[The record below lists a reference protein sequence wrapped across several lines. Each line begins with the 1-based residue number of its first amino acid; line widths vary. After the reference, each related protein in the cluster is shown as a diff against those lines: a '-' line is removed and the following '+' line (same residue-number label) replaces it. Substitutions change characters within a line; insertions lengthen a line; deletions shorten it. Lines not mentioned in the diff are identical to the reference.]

1 VNEIRISGFGGQGII
16 RCGYIVGKTASLFDA
31 KFATLTQSFGPEARG
46 SACSAQVL
54 VDKDPIRYPYV
65 TIPDT
70 VVCMSQEAYDK
81 FGSHITDDGVLMID
95 EDLVKI
101 EGPPKGGSL
110 YSIPATRIA
119 EQLGQRIVA
128 NIVMLGFFT
137 AVTDIISA
145 GSVRKSLPS
154 SVPERFVDLNL
165 KAFEQGYEYGL
176 TVTGKLPEDGEK
188 PAPKPKKKAAA
199 RKPAP
204 KPKKKAAA
212 KRPAGKAKK
221 KAAPRPKKKA
231 AAKAK
236 PKKAAAKRKP
246 AKARPKKA
254 AAKKTTRAKTKK
266 KPAARAKPKKKAA
279 AKKTTRTKKRA
290 KPRARRK

>member
-16 RCGYIVGKTASLFDA
+16 RCGYIVGKTASLFDD

-65 TIPDT
+65 TVPDT

-81 FGSHITDDGVLMID
+81 YGSHITDDGTLIID
-95 EDLVKI
+95 EDLVKF
-101 EGPPKGGSL
+101 EEPPKGGKL
-110 YSIPATRIA
+110 FSIPATRIA
-119 EQLGQRIVA
+119 EQLGNRIVA

-137 AVTDIISA
+137 AVTDIITA
-145 GSVRKSLPS
+145 KSTREALPT

-176 TVTGKLPEDGEK
+176 AVAGRLPEGGE
-188 PAPKPKKKAAA
+188 APTRKPKEGAV
-199 RKPAP
+199 
-204 KPKKKAAA
+204 
-212 KRPAGKAKK
+212 K
-221 KAAPRPKKKA
+221 KAAPKAKRTATKTVPSPKTKA
-231 AAKAK
+231 AVKVT
-236 PKKAAAKRKP
+236 PKKAAAKGKP
-246 AKARPKKA
+246 AKVTPKRGAAKKTKPRTRTTAGGTRKKKAAGNARPKATTRKA
-254 AAKKTTRAKTKK
+254 AAK
-266 KPAARAKPKKKAA
+266 PKK
-279 AKKTTRTKKRA
+279 RT